1 MSAGADFEAW
11 GCSMRVVVSEERA
24 LAEAVRLVRD
34 LLDHVDDRVSP
45 CRRDTVLARAEAT
58 GRLSHPDELT
68 RGLLAVAASAALAS
82 GGRTTPFAPALPGQP
97 VPPAT
102 ELVVTET
109 GEVTWPAGVRLDL
122 GATGKAFTADAAA
135 ATVARELGCG
145 VLVSLG
151 GDLATAGG
159 ADGPGTG
166 WEVAVRDGEE
176 PEARIHL
183 ADGWALAT
191 SSTRRRAFRPAPSL
205 GSHIIDPTTGLPAP
219 AVWASVSVG
228 APSCAEANALSTAAI
243 VAGEAAPSLL
253 RGAGRPARLVRPDLT
268 VVTVGGWPAEAMA

>member
-1 MSAGADFEAW
+1 MSAFADFRAW
-11 GCSMRVVVSEERA
+11 GCDMRVVVSERDA
-24 LAEAVRLVRD
+24 LAEAVRLVRS
-34 LLDHVDDRVSP
+34 LLNDVDERISP
-45 CRRDTVLARAEAT
+45 CRRDTVLARAEAS
-58 GRLSHPDELT
+58 GRLVDPDQLT

-82 GGRTTPFAPALPGQP
+82 GGRTTPFAPLWPGQTT
-97 VPPAT
+97 PPAAS
-102 ELVVTET
+102 LVVPDA
-109 GEVTWPAGVRLDL
+109 GDVTWPAGARLDL

-135 ATVARELGCG
+135 AAIAGELGCG

-176 PEARIHL
+176 PESRIHL
-183 ADGWALAT
+183 EDGWAVAT

-205 GSHIIDPTTGLPAP
+205 GSHIIDPATGLPAP

-243 VAGEAAPSLL
+243 VAGENAPAFLKA
-253 RGAGRPARLVRPDLT
+253 GGRPARLVRADLT
-268 VVTVGGWPAEAMA
+268 VLSVGGWPVEAMA